1 MTDYTHPILIVED
14 NPIDLDLAKRAF
26 QKCEILN
33 PIQTA
38 RDGMGTL
45 TYIARW
51 LEGEELP
58 AIILLDL
65 KLPKLNGLEVLR
77 RIKQEKICSNIP
89 IIVLT
94 SSTDLGD
101 IRTAYEF
108 GANSYLIK
116 PIGYD
121 QFLDLIIL
129 IDQYWIKSNVYP
141 R

>member
-1 MTDYTHPILIVED
+1 MTEYTHPILIVED

-26 QKCEILN
+26 KHNMVLN

-38 RDGMGTL
+38 RDGIEAID
-45 TYIARW
+45 YINKW
-51 LEGEELP
+51 MSGDELP
-58 AIILLDL
+58 AIILMDL
-65 KLPKLNGLEVLR
+65 KLPKMNGLEV
-77 RIKQEKICSNIP
+77 IKSMKTENVCKMVP

-94 SSTDLGD
+94 SSSDSGD
-101 IRTAYEF
+101 IYKAYEF

-121 QFLDLIIL
+121 QFLELVSVINH
-129 IDQYWIKSNVYP
+129 YWIKSNVLP

>member
-26 QKCEILN
+26 QRCDILN

-38 RDGMGTL
+38 RDGMETL
-45 TYIARW
+45 SYIERW
-51 LEGEELP
+51 QGGEELP
-58 AIILLDL
+58 AVILLDL

-77 RIKQEKICSNIP
+77 KIKKEKICNNVP
-89 IIVLT
+89 VIILT
-94 SSTDLGD
+94 SSSDHGD
-101 IRTAYEF
+101 ISRAYEY

-121 QFLDLIIL
+121 QFLELIFL
-129 IDQYWIKSNVYP
+129 INQYWIKSNIYP

>member
-26 QKCEILN
+26 LKCDILN

-38 RDGMGTL
+38 RDGMETL
-45 TYIARW
+45 SYIERW
-51 LEGEELP
+51 LSGEELP

-65 KLPKLNGLEVLR
+65 KLPKLNGLDVLR
-77 RIKQEKICSNIP
+77 KIKQEKICSNVP
-89 IIVLT
+89 VIVLT
-94 SSTDLGD
+94 SSSDHGD
-101 IRTAYEF
+101 IRTAYEC

-121 QFLDLIIL
+121 QFLELIIL
-129 IDQYWIKSNVYP
+129 INQYWIKSNVFP

>member
-38 RDGMGTL
+38 RDGMETL
-45 TYIARW
+45 TYIERW

-65 KLPKLNGLEVLR
+65 KLPKFNGFDVLR
-77 RIKQEKICSNIP
+77 KIKQEKICSNIP

>member
-26 QKCEILN
+26 QKCDILN

-38 RDGMGTL
+38 RDGMETL

-65 KLPKLNGLEVLR
+65 KLPKINGLDVLR
-77 RIKQEKICSNIP
+77 RIKQEKICNNIP

-94 SSTDLGD
+94 SSTDIGD

-121 QFLDLIIL
+121 QFLDLIFL
-129 IDQYWIKSNVYP
+129 INQYWIKSNVYP

>member
-26 QKCEILN
+26 QRCDILN

-38 RDGMGTL
+38 RDGMETL
-45 TYIARW
+45 SYIERW
-51 LEGEELP
+51 QDGAELP
-58 AIILLDL
+58 LVILLDL

-77 RIKQEKICSNIP
+77 KIKGDKICYKVP
-89 IIVLT
+89 VIILT
-94 SSTDLGD
+94 SSSDHGD
-101 IRTAYEF
+101 IRTAYEY

-121 QFLDLIIL
+121 QFLELILL
-129 IDQYWIKSNVYP
+129 INQYWIKSNIYP

>member
-38 RDGMGTL
+38 RDGMETL